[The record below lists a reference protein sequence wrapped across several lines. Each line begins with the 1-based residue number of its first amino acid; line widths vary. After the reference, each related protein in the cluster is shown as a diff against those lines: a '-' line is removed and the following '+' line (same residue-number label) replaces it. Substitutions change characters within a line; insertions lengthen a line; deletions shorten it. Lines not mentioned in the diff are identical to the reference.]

1 MITTTTGSVEGRKIE
16 AYLGIVAGE
25 AILGANFLKDFFA
38 NISDIFG
45 GRSSAYE
52 KEFVKARA
60 IALEQ
65 MTAAAQEL
73 GGNAVVGVD
82 LDYQVIGG
90 DHKTLLMVSM
100 NGTAVKL
107 S

>member
-1 MITTTTGSVEGRKIE
+1 M
-16 AYLGIVAGE
+16 
-25 AILGANFLKDFFA
+25 
-38 NISDIFG
+38 
-45 GRSSAYE
+45 
-52 KEFVKARA
+52 
-60 IALEQ
+60 ALEQ
-65 MTAAAQEL
+65 LTAAAQEL
-73 GGNAVVGVD
+73 GGNAVVGID

>member
-25 AILGANFLKDFFA
+25 AILGANFFKDFFA
-38 NISDIFG
+38 SMSDIFG
-45 GRSSAYE
+45 GRSSTYE
-52 KEFVKARA
+52 KEFIKARTM
-60 IALEQ
+60 ALEQ
-65 MTAAAQEL
+65 VTAAAAEL
-73 GGNAVVGVD
+73 GANAVVGID

-90 DHKTLLMVSM
+90 DNKTLLMVSV

>member
-25 AILGANFLKDFFA
+25 AILGANFFKDFFA
-38 NISDIFG
+38 SVTDIFG

-52 KEFVKARA
+52 KEFSRARA
-60 IALEQ
+60 MALEQ

-73 GGNAVVGVD
+73 GGNAVVGID